1 VKPNLYTLL
10 YEGDISFYY
19 KNLITEET
27 IKYNEKHEM
36 LAASIIKLPI
46 LVECF
51 NQINKRIVNKDDIFI
66 TKDKDKVPSCGA
78 LTYMRENLKV
88 KLEDL
93 YTLMIILSDNYAT
106 NMF

>member
-1 VKPNLYTLL
+1 MEEKIINKL
-10 YEGDISFYY
+10 EGIKGDISFYY

-51 NQINKRIVNKDDIFI
+51 NQINKRNKADKCLLYFVC
-66 TKDKDKVPSCGA
+66 TK
-78 LTYMRENLKV
+78 
-88 KLEDL
+88 
-93 YTLMIILSDNYAT
+93 
-106 NMF
+106 

>member
-1 VKPNLYTLL
+1 MDETIV
-10 YEGDISFYY
+10 
-19 KNLITEET
+19 ITEET

-66 TKDKDKVPSCGA
+66 TKDKKIHFLA
-78 LTYMRENLKV
+78 LSSGFIFVISLLSK
-88 KLEDL
+88 
-93 YTLMIILSDNYAT
+93 IIFQLT
-106 NMF
+106 

>member
-1 VKPNLYTLL
+1 MEEKIINKL
-10 YEGDISFYY
+10 EGIKGDISFYY

-51 NQINKRIVNKDDIFI
+51 NQINKRNHYGQNSKIVSKQ
-66 TKDKDKVPSCGA
+66 S
-78 LTYMRENLKV
+78 L
-88 KLEDL
+88 
-93 YTLMIILSDNYAT
+93 
-106 NMF
+106 

>member
-1 VKPNLYTLL
+1 MEKKIINKL
-10 YEGDISFYY
+10 EGIKGDISFYY

-66 TKDKDKVPSCGA
+66 TKDKKVYTTS
-78 LTYMRENLKV
+78 NLKG
-88 KLEDL
+88 KLNLKNESFK
-93 YTLMIILSDNYAT
+93 LMN
-106 NMF
+106 

>member
-1 VKPNLYTLL
+1 MEEKIINKL
-10 YEGDISFYY
+10 EGIKGDISFYY

-66 TKDKDKVPSCGA
+66 TKDKKVYTTS
-78 LTYMRENLKV
+78 NLKG
-88 KLEDL
+88 KLNLKNESFK
-93 YTLMIILSDNYAT
+93 LMN
-106 NMF
+106 